1 MRGSVVPAS
10 TGNSMKPLS
19 PSTILSVISLLDA
32 GESHRKISTRV
43 GVSVGAVS
51 KVRKLH
57 RPLLVNAIGG
67 RPKILADQDVR
78 LAVRTITSGKTDN
91 AVQTARMLRSAIK
104 KQVGPAT
111 VRREL
116 SAVGLKAKVK
126 VSKPLL
132 SRKHRQDRLDFAIA
146 HQYHTEDDW
155 KRYVWSDETKI
166 KRWGSDGKQYV
177 WVRPG
182 EGLSERTV
190 QATLKHGGGSLMV
203 WGAMHWTGPGQLV
216 KIDGI
221 MDGDLYVSI
230 LKEDLMA
237 SLEEHGVSVDDVI
250 FQHDNDPKHTCKKA
264 KKFLADKG
272 IQVLRWP
279 AQSPDLNPIEHLWE
293 HIKRKLN
300 GYPTQPKGMLEL
312 WERVQEVWAAIPA
325 EVCQKLIRSMPA
337 RCRAV
342 IKAKGGHTKY

>member
-1 MRGSVVPAS
+1 MPSRWRACSVA
-10 TGNSMKPLS
+10 LS
-19 PSTILSVISLLDA
+19 RSKSDQRLS
-32 GESHRKISTRV
+32 G
-43 GVSVGAVS
+43 
-51 KVRKLH
+51 
-57 RPLLVNAIGG
+57 
-67 RPKILADQDVR
+67 
-78 LAVRTITSGKTDN
+78 
-91 AVQTARMLRSAIK
+91 
-104 KQVGPAT
+104 
-111 VRREL
+111 REL
-116 SAVGLKAKVK
+116 SAVGLKAKSQGLKAVALAET
-126 VSKPLL
+126 PP
-132 SRKHRQDRLDFAIA
+132 DFAIA

-237 SLEEHGVSVDDVI
+237 SLEEHRVSVDDVI
-250 FQHDNDPKHTCKKA
+250 FQHDNDPKHTCKKV

-279 AQSPDLNPIEHLWE
+279 AQSPDLNPIKHLWE
-293 HIKRKLN
+293 HIKQKLN

-325 EVCQKLIRSMPA
+325 EGSD
-337 RCRAV
+337 
-342 IKAKGGHTKY
+342 